1 MFEEE
6 KHTSCTRLFS
16 ALVCIATLPPSP
28 SHPPLQ
34 TPNLCRIIIIHH
46 QRLGIWFCRGL
57 KWEVTAISSIHDCK
71 SCQVQVKTTK
81 MFKTAVDH
89 FKTQSSKDVFDRNM
103 AETLLCWMF
112 MSRNMRQQNFAQN
125 CDSSELLLGMC
136 RCQDTRK
143 HHRVT
148 PGYPSIH
155 TLYNTYTGHWVYLKQ
170 IKPISNHPK
179 KNLVYK
185 FAPPGDPNFMVLY

>member
-1 MFEEE
+1 MYR
-6 KHTSCTRLFS
+6 HTPTFPIPSTPPDAKPVQNHPRSPATVGNMILQGVEIRGDCHFFYSWLQILSS
-16 ALVCIATLPPSP
+16 ASENNQDV
-28 SHPPLQ
+28 Q
-34 TPNLCRIIIIHH
+34 TAL
-46 QRLGIWFCRGL
+46 
-57 KWEVTAISSIHDCK
+57 A
-71 SCQVQVKTTK
+71 
-81 MFKTAVDH
+81 H

-103 AETLLCWMF
+103 AGTLLCWMF

-136 RCQDTRK
+136 RCQVTRK

-170 IKPISNHPK
+170 FKPISNHPK
-179 KNLVYK
+179 TFFWCINLWCSTNDSRVSRQS
-185 FAPPGDPNFMVLY
+185 DSHTWSLLYYQCD

>member
-1 MFEEE
+1 M
-6 KHTSCTRLFS
+6 
-16 ALVCIATLPPSP
+16 
-28 SHPPLQ
+28 
-34 TPNLCRIIIIHH
+34 
-46 QRLGIWFCRGL
+46 
-57 KWEVTAISSIHDCK
+57 TAISSIHDCK
-71 SCQVQVKTTK
+71 FCQVQVKTTK
-81 MFKTAVDH
+81 MFK
-89 FKTQSSKDVFDRNM
+89 QLSP
-103 AETLLCWMF
+103 TLKPSPRKMFLIEIWPGHCCVELF

-125 CDSSELLLGMC
+125 CDSTELLLGMC

-170 IKPISNHPK
+170 FKPISNHPK